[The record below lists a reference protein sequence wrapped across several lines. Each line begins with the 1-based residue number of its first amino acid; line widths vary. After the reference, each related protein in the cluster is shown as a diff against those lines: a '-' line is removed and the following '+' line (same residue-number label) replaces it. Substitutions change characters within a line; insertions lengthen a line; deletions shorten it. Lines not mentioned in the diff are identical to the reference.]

1 MGIAA
6 TALAILFLSANAAPK
21 ELGVQMKSLR
31 GKNIR
36 IIGAHVSY
44 LFSFFY
50 RHLILIYTLQEPPG
64 FMFIKDPRNSTIVK
78 HSGVSFDI
86 LNLLADSLG
95 FT

>member
-1 MGIAA
+1 MSRCKRKCEACVDCFNESSYKVDTTTRPVTLRPMGIAA

-44 LFSFFY
+44 LFSFFTD
-50 RHLILIYTLQEPPG
+50 I
-64 FMFIKDPRNSTIVK
+64 
-78 HSGVSFDI
+78 SF
-86 LNLLADSLG
+86 
-95 FT
+95 